1 MNILE
6 SLIYG
11 FISGMTEFLPVSSQ
25 GHQALLK
32 TFFGANS
39 PAPLRD
45 IFIHIALLISVFV
58 FNRTYFDKL
67 KREINLNTYSA
78 SKRKAKSDRRISQ
91 DLRLIRTAAI
101 PMLVLLFLGILT
113 SKFKS
118 NLGYVGIFF
127 ALNGIILY
135 LPEHITR
142 ANKDSGQMSALDAF
156 LIGVSGA
163 LSVLPGISR
172 IGASMSYAAARG
184 ADERKSFNWILA
196 LSVPAL
202 LILIICDIAGIF
214 RTGFGEV
221 TFINFLG
228 YIISAASAVGGAFIG
243 IRLMK
248 VIIDRSGCTVF
259 GFYSWG
265 AALLSLMLY
274 LFV

>member
-1 MNILE
+1 MNVVE
-6 SLIYG
+6 SIIYG

-25 GHQALLK
+25 GHQALMR
-32 TFFGANS
+32 TIFGANS
-39 PAPLRD
+39 PAPMRD
-45 IFIHIALLISVFV
+45 IFIHIALLISLFA
-58 FNRTYFDKL
+58 FNRTYFSKL
-67 KREINLNTYSA
+67 KTEINLNAYSA

-113 SKFKS
+113 AKLKS
-118 NLGYVGIFF
+118 NLGFVTIFF
-127 ALNGIILY
+127 ILNGAILY
-135 LPEHITR
+135 LPEHINR

-156 LIGVSGA
+156 LIGVFGV

-172 IGASMSYAAARG
+172 TGASLSYAIVRG
-184 ADERKSFNWILA
+184 AEGRKAFHWVLA

-202 LILIICDIAGIF
+202 LILIICDIVGIF
-214 RTGFGEV
+214 RTGFGDV
-221 TFINFLG
+221 SFIEFLG
-228 YIISAASAVGGAFIG
+228 YLIASVCAVVGAWIG
-243 IRLMK
+243 MRLMK
-248 VIIDRSGCTVF
+248 IFIDRSGCAVF